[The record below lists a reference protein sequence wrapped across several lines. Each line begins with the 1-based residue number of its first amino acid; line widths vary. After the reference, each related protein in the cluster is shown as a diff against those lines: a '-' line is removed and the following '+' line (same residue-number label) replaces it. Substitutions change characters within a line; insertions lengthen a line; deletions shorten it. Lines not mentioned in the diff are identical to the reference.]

1 MNDEHEIRR
10 FQLFRTT
17 TGGAL
22 RSTLSVPT
30 QYNSQRAPYRSKN
43 EKLMLESELEAVLSK
58 ASTLFPGCK
67 SENCTWDDV
76 FEQIDA
82 ANAAYETKAPKGS
95 FRNFIRGGKAD
106 ARTLDSLCS
115 IIPEEQGLGVLRGG
129 LSFIFQAWEQRIE
142 NREKILELLADV
154 VDTLKTT
161 AEMYKIFRDGE
172 LKAKT
177 YDLYGI
183 IVDSLKLLIEMLL
196 RCRKEGSQ
204 YEAVVLEGL
213 DYNIQNAKAGVTMR
227 VDILS
232 AQSLE
237 QIRKTTSA
245 IDTELHVTR
254 AQVHKVSQGVRLL
267 DGETKTLNRGISEVL
282 KQGTCLDG
290 KVDVL
295 DEHLTLVQDNVMK
308 TCKEMKED
316 NKQGFLRMSDC
327 MSTMVS
333 KNEVAAMIQTELYK
347 LLASETV
354 YRSRQPVQQ
363 TVRAEVIAKERRL
376 TQRTFSV
383 TIEELLLTLHV
394 DLGYLSGET
403 EHILRQ
409 SNSLRPKGLG
419 KARWL
424 LTTAQFKNWLSQ
436 PFSGILLV
444 DGYCKDDGIGKI
456 SPLSVLCASLATTL
470 VQTSSN
476 IVLRFFC
483 SSHTR
488 VEQDTIS
495 GPSGLLRSLI
505 TQLILYPGTPDIDLD
520 PMEQGLYD
528 AVSQCNVLALV
539 SLFGS
544 IVCNMDKS
552 ITIICV
558 IDGIS
563 DFETPLRGWDREI
576 LGVVDQLQN
585 LVYNQRSGPTLK
597 LLMTSANKALNIGS
611 LLRRDRGEYVSLRS
625 GNVSDKPVRGFGFD
639 RDVGRMLMPSSQE
652 SSFLEPGGW
661 GAQRASQRE
670 FAYVGRPRS
679 SGSNVPGG

>member
-1 MNDEHEIRR
+1 MKTR
-10 FQLFRTT
+10 L
-17 TGGAL
+17 
-22 RSTLSVPT
+22 
-30 QYNSQRAPYRSKN
+30 
-43 EKLMLESELEAVLSK
+43 
-58 ASTLFPGCK
+58 
-67 SENCTWDDV
+67 
-76 FEQIDA
+76 
-82 ANAAYETKAPKGS
+82 
-95 FRNFIRGGKAD
+95 
-106 ARTLDSLCS
+106 
-115 IIPEEQGLGVLRGG
+115 PE
-129 LSFIFQAWEQRIE
+129 
-142 NREKILELLADV
+142 
-154 VDTLKTT
+154 
-161 AEMYKIFRDGE
+161 
-172 LKAKT
+172 
-177 YDLYGI
+177 
-183 IVDSLKLLIEMLL
+183 
-196 RCRKEGSQ
+196 

-213 DYNIQNAKAGVTMR
+213 DHNIQNAKAGVTMR

-245 IDTELHVTR
+245 IDTELHETR

-282 KQGTCLDG
+282 EQGTCLDG

-316 NKQGFLRMSDC
+316 NKQGFLRISDC

-354 YRSRQPVQQ
+354 YRSSKSSPNLWTQSQAHLSLGQPVQQ
-363 TVRAEVIAKERRL
+363 AVRAEVVAKERRL

-383 TIEELLLTLHV
+383 TIEELLWTLHV

-495 GPSGLLRSLI
+495 GPSGLIRSLI
-505 TQLILYPGTPDIDLD
+505 TQLILYPDTPDIDLD

-528 AVSQCNVLALV
+528 AVSQCNVPALV

-544 IVCNMDKS
+544 ILCNMDKS

-611 LLRRDRGEYVSLRS
+611 LVRRDRGEYVSLRS
-625 GNVSDKPVRGFGFD
+625 GNISDKPVRGFGFD

-652 SSFLEPGGW
+652 SNFLEPGGW